1 MVKIIRLVSD
11 ELQTSRFV
19 KTISAPLMVK
29 PNSKIAIKS
38 ISFDLKKTTTFV
50 VDDDS
55 YYYDFSVGDETGND
69 YIFFRVQVP
78 LGTYTLVSFIN
89 MIQYLMNE
97 KLEALTPN
105 QNSWG
110 FEWALQLNSNIL
122 SMSFDRKDLGVINSN
137 DLALTYMTPGGNNT
151 YSRSAQAIG
160 AGYDSFAQSKLP
172 LCKGGS
178 VATITIS
185 GNNPLESDFIVG
197 LYNNIVGTSTI
208 LLKNASV
215 AVFNDGGKYWVRRI
229 DGNDVST
236 DVDIENA
243 DTLFFYKEYDAVNN
257 RGRIKCDVI
266 KETTNINI
274 LNDFVTETF
283 VNQNQYFTFAIGS
296 VDTGLLEFAEPS
308 IIASPFAQSTAN
320 GIYSVVP
327 YANNV
332 YKSDVSN
339 RLASNVQLVFNST
352 NMRTFLGYA
361 GISYAENLLSG
372 HFTADYQIGQNGVLN
387 DLTEDVVVVLEN
399 LPIDGYDF
407 LENKKSAIVA
417 VIPIESLLKNGVNY
431 SYTENFPT
439 YVSLNN
445 KEEQNFNNFYV
456 SIKSGAQY
464 MNVENKIYMQ
474 LLLDG

>member
-1 MVKIIRLVSD
+1 MRIIRLVSD

-29 PNSKIAIKS
+29 PESKIALKS

-50 VDDDS
+50 IDDDG
-55 YYYDFSVGDETGND
+55 YYLDFSVGDTDESG
-69 YIFFRVQVP
+69 YIFYRAQVP
-78 LGTYTLVSFIN
+78 LGTYTLTSFIN
-89 MIQYLMNE
+89 MVQYLINE
-97 KLEALTPN
+97 KLQALTPDE
-105 QNSWG
+105 NSWG
-110 FEWALQLNSNIL
+110 FEWALQLNGNIL
-122 SMSFDRKDLGVINSN
+122 SMSFNRADLGVINSN
-137 DLALTYMTPGGNNT
+137 NLALTEMIAGANNT
-151 YSRSAQAIG
+151 YTRSPAALG
-160 AGYDSFAQSKLP
+160 TGYDSFAQSKLP

-178 VATITIS
+178 NASIIIG
-185 GNNPLESDFIVG
+185 GNNPLESDFIIG
-197 LYNNIVGTSTI
+197 LYNSIVGTSTI
-208 LLKNASV
+208 LLANASV
-215 AVFNDGGKYWVRRI
+215 AVFNDGGVYWVRRI
-229 DGNDVST
+229 DGSDLAT
-236 DVDIENA
+236 DVEIEVA
-243 DTLFFYKEYDAVNN
+243 DVVRFYKEYDAENN
-257 RGRIKCDVI
+257 RGRIKCDII
-266 KETTNINI
+266 KESGPINV
-274 LNDFVTETF
+274 LNDFVTENF
-283 VNQNQYFTFAIGS
+283 VNENQYFTFAIGS
-296 VDTGLLEFAEPS
+296 NDTGLLELAEPS

-332 YKSDVSN
+332 YQSDITQ

-352 NMRTFLGYA
+352 EMRTFLGYA
-361 GISYAENLLSG
+361 GITYAENLLSG
-372 HFTADYQIGQNGVLN
+372 HFTADYPIGQNGILN

-456 SIKSGAQY
+456 SVKSGTQY